1 MADLGTIVTQL
12 ELELGPA
19 AGPPVPLEGGI
30 TNRNYRV
37 RFGDRE
43 CVLRV
48 PGRDTNLLGI
58 DREAER
64 LACAEAARLGIGP
77 ALVAAGEGYLVTEFL
92 QADPIDGRLLRA
104 EPESAARA
112 LRAFHDSGIE
122 LPTRFWVPE
131 LLDDY
136 ERIVVQRG
144 GTLPPAY
151 RDAQSLAR
159 RIAAAL
165 PLERP
170 VPCHDDLLPAN
181 ILALHS
187 APGDALLVDWEYAGM
202 GHFMFD
208 LGNLA
213 INNEFDSRSDS
224 QDQERLLEA
233 YFGEPA
239 SDGRRAALALMR
251 IMSDAREAAWGVV
264 QGAISELEF
273 DFSDYAQQHFARL
286 TQSASDPRLQE
297 WLDGATA

>member
-1 MADLGTIVTQL
+1 MADLGAIVKQL
-12 ELELGPA
+12 EPELGAA

-30 TNRNYRV
+30 TNRNYRI
-37 RFGDRE
+37 RFGDLE
-43 CVLRV
+43 CVLRL

-64 LACAEAARLGIGP
+64 LACEEAARLGVGP

-92 QADPIDGRLLRA
+92 DAEPIDGDRLRT

-112 LRAFHDSGIE
+112 LREFHASAVE

-131 LLDDY
+131 LLGDY
-136 ERIVVQRG
+136 ERIVLERG
-144 GTLPPAY
+144 GTLPAAY

-159 RIAAAL
+159 VIADAL

-170 VPCHDDLLPAN
+170 VPCHNDLLPAN

-187 APGDALLVDWEYAGM
+187 APGHALLVDWEYAGM

-213 INNEFDSRSDS
+213 INNEFEKHS
-224 QDQERLLEA
+224 QDRLLEA
-233 YFGEPA
+233 YFGEPP

-251 IMSDAREAAWGVV
+251 VMSDAREAAWGVV
-264 QGAISELEF
+264 QGVISELEF
-273 DFSDYAQQHFARL
+273 DFADYADQHFARL
-286 TQSASDPRLQE
+286 ARSASDPRLQE

>member
-1 MADLGTIVTQL
+1 MADLRAIVTQL
-12 ELELGPA
+12 ELDLGPA

-37 RFGDRE
+37 RFGERE

-77 ALVAAGEGYLVTEFL
+77 ALIAVGEGYLVSEYL
-92 QADPIDGRLLRA
+92 DAEPIAGERLRA

-112 LRAFHDSGIE
+112 LRVFHESGLE
-122 LPTRFWVPE
+122 LPARFWVPE

-136 ERIVVQRG
+136 QRIVLQRG
-144 GTLPPAY
+144 GTLPAAY

-213 INNEFDSRSDS
+213 INNEFENHSHS
-224 QDQERLLEA
+224 QDRLLEA
-233 YFGEPA
+233 YFGQPPT
-239 SDGRRAALALMR
+239 DGQRAALALMR

-264 QGAISELEF
+264 QRAISELDF
-273 DFSDYAQQHFARL
+273 DFAEYSDEHFARL
-286 TQSASDPRLQE
+286 AKSASDPRLQE
-297 WLDGATA
+297 WLDGATS

>member
-1 MADLGTIVTQL
+1 MADLGAIVKQL
-12 ELELGPA
+12 EPELGVA
-19 AGPPVPLEGGI
+19 AGPPVPLAGGI
-30 TNRNYRV
+30 TNRNYRI
-37 RFGDRE
+37 RFGERE

-48 PGRDTNLLGI
+48 PGRDTSLLGI

-77 ALVAAGEGYLVTEFL
+77 ELVAAGEGYLVSEYL
-92 QADPIDGRLLRA
+92 DAEPIAGERLRA

-112 LRAFHDSGIE
+112 LRAFHESGLQ
-122 LPTRFWVPE
+122 LPARFWVPE

-136 ERIVVQRG
+136 RRIVLQRG
-144 GTLPPAY
+144 GTLPAAY
-151 RDAQSLAR
+151 RDAQTLAGK
-159 RIAAAL
+159 IAAAL
-165 PLERP
+165 PLEHP

-187 APGDALLVDWEYAGM
+187 APGHALLVDWEYAGM

-213 INNEFDSRSDS
+213 INNEFENHSFSED
-224 QDQERLLEA
+224 RLLHA
-233 YFGEPA
+233 YFGEPP

-273 DFSDYAQQHFARL
+273 DFADYADQHFARL
-286 TQSASDPRLQE
+286 EQSASDPRLQE
-297 WLDGATA
+297 WLDAASA